1 MYNQLKKER
10 MGQMLSREDDDERQY
25 DDEPR
30 EPELEDE
37 VKEKPKRRRNPN
49 AVRSRKSRASAQGRT
64 RRKMVAFEWTKHTL
78 GQTVTRDI
86 HE

>member
-1 MYNQLKKER
+1 

-37 VKEKPKRRRNPN
+37 VKPKRRRNTN

-64 RRKMVAFEWTKHTL
+64 RRKMVAFE
-78 GQTVTRDI
+78 
-86 HE
+86 